1 MSHLATLRSGFFF
14 GAGGNSE
21 IGSSIKRG
29 LFCFMRDR
37 EWKSRLHAVALC
49 RDLTEA
55 ENKLWQ
61 DVRGRRVE
69 GQ

>member
-1 MSHLATLRSGFFF
+1 
-14 GAGGNSE
+14 
-21 IGSSIKRG
+21 
-29 LFCFMRDR
+29 MRDR
-37 EWKSRLHAVALC
+37 EWKSRQHAVALR